1 MCAGV
6 HSHPLAEAVFRDGP
20 KSMSH
25 GRKLG
30 VVLGAGV
37 GRGWAHIGVLQGL
50 SELGVEPDIVCGC
63 SIGALVGASY
73 VTGHL
78 ETLAR
83 LTTALTWRRVLGY
96 MDISFAGGGL
106 IEGRWIVRFFE
117 ENVEDTAIERAT
129 PTYGAVATELHT
141 GREAWLTSGS
151 IIDAVRASIAVPG
164 LFTPIQL
171 RGNWL
176 VDGALVNPLPV
187 SLCRALGADVILGVS
202 LNGDLV
208 SRPQSSLAGES
219 PEPDQ
224 TAGQSEWLRWLS
236 QGLPGG
242 LTTESGKTDGDETE
256 VERGRPGYVDVVGE
270 SFFIVQDFVA
280 RVRLAADPVDLLIV
294 PDVTHIGVMEFHR
307 AEEAIEAGREAVAR
321 AQDAIL
327 GAARSAQPKAA
338 DPD

>member
-1 MCAGV
+1 MT
-6 HSHPLAEAVFRDGP
+6 
-20 KSMSH
+20 H

-50 SELGVEPDIVCGC
+50 RELGVAPDIVCGC

-73 VTGHL
+73 ATGHL
-78 ETLAR
+78 EALAR
-83 LTTALTWRRVLGY
+83 LVTALTWRRVLGY

-106 IEGRWIVRFFE
+106 IEGRWILRFFE

-129 PTYGAVATELHT
+129 PTFGAVATELHT
-141 GREAWLTSGS
+141 GRETWLTSGS

-164 LFTPIQL
+164 LFTPIRL

-219 PEPDQ
+219 PEPGER
-224 TAGQSEWLRWLS
+224 AGQSEWLRWLS
-236 QGLPGG
+236 QGLPSG
-242 LTTESGKTDGDETE
+242 LTAGSGKTGADETE
-256 VERGRPGYVDVVGE
+256 AARGRPGYVDVVGE
-270 SFFIVQDFVA
+270 SFFIVQDFVS
-280 RVRLAADPVDLLIV
+280 RVRLAADPVDFLIV
-294 PDVTHIGVMEFHR
+294 PEVTHIGVMEFHR
-307 AEEAIEAGREAVAR
+307 AEEAIAAGREAVAG

-327 GAARSAQPKAA
+327 AAAQRAQA
-338 DPD
+338 GDVGPD